1 MIPTCR
7 LTPRHAVQQWLS
19 RLLLLCLCSL
29 PLHVSAQETPEAAP
43 AQPTFDELVRQLPTG
58 NLRQRATTVEQ
69 LASQQDE
76 RLADIF
82 TALIAGD
89 LLANKDKPPVVAI
102 RSGDT
107 LTDALN
113 GTDLTR
119 LRGKNL
125 RAARRKIGMV
135 FQGFN
140 LVDRLTV
147 MENVQSGRLGY
158 ISTWSAITRRY
169 PKQDIRRAY
178 ELMERVGIAHYADTR
193 ADQLSGGERQRVGVV
208 RALMQEPDILLADE
222 PTASLDPK
230 TSEQIMGLLRD
241 LSREL
246 KLPVLINIHNVNEAK
261 EYTDRIVGMRYG
273 RIIFDDKPAAL
284 TRAEMDQIY
293 AGVPAQDRAEVGA
306 AA

>member
-1 MIPTCR
+1 MLKITDLVKRYGTGDPVLKNLDLTIEGESVVSIIGSSGAGKSTLLRCINQLVTPT
-7 LTPRHAVQQWLS
+7 
-19 RLLLLCLCSL
+19 
-29 PLHVSAQETPEAAP
+29 
-43 AQPTFDELVRQLPTG
+43 
-58 NLRQRATTVEQ
+58 
-69 LASQQDE
+69 
-76 RLADIF
+76 
-82 TALIAGD
+82 
-89 LLANKDKPPVVAI
+89 
-102 RSGDT
+102 SGSIV
-107 LTDALN
+107 LN
-113 GTDLTR
+113 GTELTT

-158 ISTWSAITRRY
+158 ISTFAAITRRY
-169 PKQDIRRAY
+169 PKADIRRAF

-241 LSREL
+241 LAGEL
-246 KLPVLINIHNVNEAK
+246 KLPVLINIHNVTEAK

-273 RIIFDDKPAAL
+273 RIIFDDTPAKL
-284 TRAEMDQIY
+284 DEAEMDKIY
-293 AGVPAQDRAEVGA
+293 AGNPHADRGGDMDKAS
-306 AA
+306 